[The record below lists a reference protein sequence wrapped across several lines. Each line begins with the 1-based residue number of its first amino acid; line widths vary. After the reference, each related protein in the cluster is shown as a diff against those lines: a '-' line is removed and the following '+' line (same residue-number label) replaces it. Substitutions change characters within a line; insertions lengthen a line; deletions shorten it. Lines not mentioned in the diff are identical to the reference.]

1 MEKRHRTATSS
12 RRSVFNVLDPI
23 TNDGLAIE
31 LDGNDRLVAR
41 AIHPNGERVVIV
53 SERGAARRLA
63 TALLAALDDNAAER
77 PRMVAL

>member
-1 MEKRHRTATSS
+1 MMGRMEKKT
-12 RRSVFNVLDPI
+12 VFCVRDDV
-23 TNDGLAIE
+23 TGDGLAVE

-53 SERGAARRLA
+53 TERGAAKRLA
-63 TALLAALDDNAAER
+63 LALLAALDDSAAER